1 MFPGTLKKE
10 SYSIRYH
17 FVQKYDTIEKL
28 NKFVYRH
35 ITTQLIRGYQR
46 NFQIDFPG
54 SS

>member
-1 MFPGTLKKE
+1 MFPGILKKE
-10 SYSIRYH
+10 SYRYH

-28 NKFVYRH
+28 KKFVYDH
-35 ITTQLIRGYQR
+35 ITTLLIRAYQR